1 MGIIIIFPPMFRT
14 NSNVFLDNVEAGGGG
29 GSFVHFSCN
38 WGLFGV
44 IFGANPC
51 LDIVK
56 ITSNLVGTGFPY
68 LNHKIL
74 IALLPFPSAGSPL
87 TIIII

>member
-1 MGIIIIFPPMFRT
+1 MAIGIVIMMIMTMTTIIVMIIIIMGIIIIFPMFRT

-44 IFGANPC
+44 IFGVNPC
-51 LDIVK
+51 LDIIK
-56 ITSNLVGTGFPY
+56 KKHPIW
-68 LNHKIL
+68 
-74 IALLPFPSAGSPL
+74 
-87 TIIII
+87 